1 MYMRVYAFTYMR
13 IWVDSHRVETKREGM
28 VRMAPFISENIDL
41 VPCMAM
47 AFNAAIATMGF
58 LKMVAWTEHGMVV
71 EDVQIHRQVR
81 QDGHRPRDFGGL
93 CAIVSRRVAQRAH
106 LLDRW
111 PRHHYGCGIV
121 IWATTSAWQSS

>member
-58 LKMVAWTEHGMVV
+58 LKMVAWTEHGMSSRMSRYIDRFGKMGIDR
-71 EDVQIHRQVR
+71 EIWRSM
-81 QDGHRPRDFGGL
+81 RDRISTSRATRSSAGSLASPSLWLWGL
-93 CAIVSRRVAQRAH
+93 SSG
-106 LLDRW
+106 
-111 PRHHYGCGIV
+111 P
-121 IWATTSAWQSS
+121 TTSAR

>member
-28 VRMAPFISENIDL
+28 VRMAPFISVKISL

-58 LKMVAWTEHGMVV
+58 LKMVAWTEHGMS
-71 EDVQIHRQVR
+71 
-81 QDGHRPRDFGGL
+81 
-93 CAIVSRRVAQRAH
+93 SRMSR
-106 LLDRW
+106 
-111 PRHHYGCGIV
+111 
-121 IWATTSAWQSS
+121 